1 MKRELLGLALL
12 VILVGCSSTIN
23 FVSIDADNGSM
34 IEGEQS
40 TPITQDASGEGAFA
54 TQGAAAAL
62 GALSDVVSK
71 YTPDFS
77 QKTTNPPL
85 KPEEKVTPPAVPT
98 VPEVPNV
105 PAVPETPIPEDIGGQ
120 VPVTPEPPVVVPPL
134 ESEFTKSSTYESYGV
149 RNGGRQAWRIPKK
162 GPDFGD
168 KIKIVFSSG
177 KTYYI
182 YNTSK
187 NCRGDNPNTCDIPSD
202 KNKDG
207 FVFKSGIGPNGE
219 GDTNTG
225 TSHGGVYLHASYGD
239 DSKSVTF
246 YYNGK

>member
-1 MKRELLGLALL
+1 MKRELLGLIMLGT
-12 VILVGCSSTIN
+12 LVGCSSTIN

-77 QKTTNPPL
+77 QKTTNPQL

-105 PAVPETPIPEDIGGQ
+105 PIVPETPIPEDIGGQ
-120 VPVTPEPPVVVPPL
+120 VPVTPEPPVVTPPL
-134 ESEFTKSSTYESYGV
+134 DSEFTKSSTYQSYGV

-168 KIKIVFSSG
+168 KIKAVFSNG
-177 KTYYI
+177 ATFTVN
-182 YNTSK
+182 NTSK
-187 NCRGDNPNTCDIPSD
+187 NCRDREDTCNRDSKSPMY
-202 KNKDG
+202 G
-207 FVFKSGIGPNGE
+207 FVFKPGIGPNGE
-219 GDTNTG
+219 GDGDTG
-225 TSHGGVYLHASYGD
+225 TSHGGVYLHAPYGN

>member
-1 MKRELLGLALL
+1 MRRELVGLVLLGT
-12 VILVGCSSTIN
+12 LVGCSSTIN

-34 IEGEQS
+34 IEADQS
-40 TPITQDASGEGAFA
+40 VPTTQDATGEGSFA
-54 TQGAAAAL
+54 TQGAAAAI
-62 GALSDVVSK
+62 GAMEGIVSK
-71 YTPDFS
+71 YIPDFS

-85 KPEEKVTPPAVPT
+85 KPEEKVTPPVVPTIPEVPT
-98 VPEVPNV
+98 VPEVP
-105 PAVPETPIPEDIGGQ
+105 IPEEIGDP
-120 VPVTPEPPVVVPPL
+120 VPVTPEPPVVTPPID
-134 ESEFTKSSTYESYGV
+134 SEFSKSSTYQSYGV

-207 FVFKSGIGPNGE
+207 FVFKPGIGPNGE
-219 GDTNTG
+219 GDGDTG
-225 TSHGGVYLHASYGD
+225 TSHGGVYLHAPYGN